1 MGIGAV
7 LAWPR
12 WWVAVAA
19 ALVLLIAQGVALDFW
34 LLRRDAVTVGTDD
47 DAPGL
52 RLAVVFLAAAAL
64 CAAVLTGYTHWTT
77 KDRDFKQDSVAATQ
91 VATGL
96 AEAVASFSPT
106 APAASVDRAAGMMVP
121 ERAGKFKEEFAKSSA
136 ELVQQKVSV
145 QAATLAAGVEA
156 IGPSA
161 ASVAVIIRVTKNAPG
176 QPHQPGE
183 SGGACDAVQT
193 RQRLAGRRL
202 RADRCR
208 ASCCCWATAR
218 SSPGRSGQTIA
229 ASGSSVRPTG

>member
-1 MGIGAV
+1 MRNAFRLAAFDIVAPLAAITALAGIGAV

-12 WWVAVAA
+12 WWVAIAT
-19 ALVLLIAQGVALDFW
+19 ALVLLIAQGVALNFW

-52 RLAVVFLAAAAL
+52 RLAVAFLAAAAL

-106 APAASVDRAAGMMVP
+106 APGASVDRAAGMMVP

-136 ELVQQKVSV
+136 ELVQQKVTV

-176 QPHQPGE
+176 QPTSQANP
-183 SGGACDAVQT
+183 AVRVT
-193 RQRLAGRRL
+193 LSKRGNDWLVV
-202 RADRCR
+202 DFV
-208 ASCCCWATAR
+208 
-218 SSPGRSGQTIA
+218 PI
-229 ASGSSVRPTG
+229 GSR